1 MGYPMFTEDQNMNN
15 NNSQPYQPVYVNQS
29 PDGSYSVAGGAGGGY
44 TAGYTTY
51 TTNTTGYTTMI
62 GSNGIAYIIAD
73 PGHSHSVWGGGGGSA
88 GYSSYSYCPSISLY
102 RIAGGHS
109 LEKVEDKVW
118 RIANLTFDII
128 ISLQEA
134 GISYTWKKDNNN
146 IYMCFE
152 SEAEEAQA
160 IIVLTEFDEQK

>member
-1 MGYPMFTEDQNMNN
+1 MNN
-15 NNSQPYQPVYVNQS
+15 NNNNVPYQSIKINQNPNGSFSVLGSGSGSVGVN
-29 PDGSYSVAGGAGGGY
+29 YIAGGAGGGY
-44 TAGYTTY
+44 
-51 TTNTTGYTTMI
+51 TTGYTTMI
-62 GSNGIAYIIAD
+62 GSNGIAYTIAD

-102 RIAGGHS
+102 RIADGHS